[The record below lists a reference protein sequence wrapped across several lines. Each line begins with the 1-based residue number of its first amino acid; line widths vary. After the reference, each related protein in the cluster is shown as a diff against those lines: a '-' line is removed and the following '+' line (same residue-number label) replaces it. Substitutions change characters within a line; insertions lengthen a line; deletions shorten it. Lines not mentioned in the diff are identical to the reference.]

1 MNTGLS
7 GSVAILLLILIK
19 VLFVAF
25 VLGLVVGII
34 VLIKDTLF
42 SEEEK
47 AKIKGV
53 FTGNQKVTVK
63 KTCTHCEKEI
73 KTTWKACPYC
83 GNSIENHIMHET
95 ECKNA

>member
-1 MNTGLS
+1 MNIGLG
-7 GSVAILLLILIK
+7 GSITILFLILIK

-34 VLIKDTLF
+34 VLIKDILF
-42 SEEEK
+42 TDEDK

-53 FTGNQKVTVK
+53 FTVNQKIIVK
-63 KTCTHCEKEI
+63 KTCTNCEKEI

-83 GNSIENHIMHET
+83 GKSIESDIIHEA
-95 ECKNA
+95 ECKSI

>member
-1 MNTGLS
+1 MSTGLS
-7 GSVAILLLILIK
+7 GSVTILFLILIK
-19 VLFVAF
+19 VLFVTF

-42 SEEEK
+42 TDDDK

-53 FTGNQKVTVK
+53 FTVNQKATVK
-63 KTCTHCEKEI
+63 KTCANCEKEI

-83 GNSIENHIMHET
+83 GRSIESDIIHEA
-95 ECKNA
+95 ECKSI